1 MEMVLKIM
9 NDFASFFIINLIRN
23 NIHLITENE
32 CYINNEYCSDDVI
45 KKIIEHKILLHYC
58 SDIIKNNLLP
68 NQNNK
73 LRVIFFNEKTKRRK
87 YIDFLEV
94 LVGLLNEN
102 NISFVVY
109 KGYILESLIYTDIKR
124 TYSDIDIILD
134 DFSEFEKVRRILYNN
149 FDVNL
154 DTSLTDT
161 IFIGEYK
168 IEIVLNN
175 IIYCIEFKTPAH
187 YVLRSYEN
195 LVEVKVKN
203 EICKTF
209 SLEIT
214 FANLI
219 LYLYQYI
226 ENMYYLQYGNRHTLQ
241 YIVDLYE
248 FIIKYQ
254 SVLNWK
260 KFYKIICENNM
271 KDSLNLIIHVIS
283 EIYNTD
289 IVKDIFRKNNVLIM
303 ESYKSNFDCPIV
315 SRFIF
320 KQEVLEFYRN
330 HLKGKFFLD
339 NNFNIYHKMLGLNPF
354 FKIGE
359 TDVKIFPK
367 EKSISIDID
376 KLNFNMNYI
385 IQVQLFYYD
394 IYGQFIAPYRSI
406 VVRCENGIVYL
417 SGTYF
422 PRGVNHYDKEME
434 KNAIKYKE
442 NEVKTIQYDDKITIR
457 INYNALEI
465 DNKKRIG
472 INLVLYELND
482 FKLVPLFLLVPFWN
496 NPLII
501 K

>member
-1 MEMVLKIM
+1 M
-9 NDFASFFIINLIRN
+9 NNFVGFFIINLIRN
-23 NIHLITENE
+23 KINLIIENE
-32 CYINNEYCSDDVI
+32 CYINNEFSSDDVI
-45 KKIIEHKILLHYC
+45 KNIIEHKLLLHYYN
-58 SDIIKNNLLP
+58 DIIKNNLLP
-68 NQNNK
+68 NENNK
-73 LRVIFFNEKTKRRK
+73 LKAISFNEKTKRRK
-87 YIDFLEV
+87 YIDFLEI
-94 LVGLLNEN
+94 LVGLLNRN
-102 NISFVVY
+102 NINFIVY

-134 DFSEFEKVRRILYNN
+134 DFNDFEKVRDILYNS

-175 IIYCIEFKTPAH
+175 IIYCIEIKTPAH
-187 YVLRSYEN
+187 YVVKSYEN
-195 LVEVKVKN
+195 LIEVKVKN

-209 SLEIT
+209 SLEVT

-226 ENMYYLQYGNRHTLQ
+226 ENMYYLQYGNRHILQ

-254 SVLNWK
+254 SVLNWA
-260 KFYKIICENNM
+260 KFYKVICENNL
-271 KDSLNLIIHVIS
+271 KNSLNLVIHTIS

-289 IVKDIFRKNNVLIM
+289 IIKDIFKKNNVLIRGA
-303 ESYKSNFDCPIV
+303 YKSNFDCPIV

-339 NNFNIYHKMLGLNPF
+339 NNCNKYNKMVGLSPF

-359 TDVKIFPK
+359 TDIKISPK
-367 EKSISIDID
+367 EKSISIEID
-376 KLNFNMNYI
+376 KLDFNLNYI

-406 VVRCENGIVYL
+406 VVRCENKNIYL

-434 KNAIKYKE
+434 KNAIQYKE
-442 NEVKTIQYDDKITIR
+442 NEVKTIQYDDKIIIK
-457 INYNALEI
+457 INYDALEI
-465 DNKKRIG
+465 NNKKRIG
-472 INLVLYELND
+472 MNLVLYELND